1 MKIGEV
7 CNREVMLAYEH
18 ERVDEAAKLMRK
30 HHVGSLI
37 VVAKDDAR
45 GRVPVGILT
54 DRDIVVGVLT
64 AGLDYRTVTVGEV
77 MTGDPISVSEDEDVL
92 EALKIMRKR
101 GVRRLPVLARAG
113 TLAGIVTIDDLLE
126 LVAEQLGDLVK
137 AIASEQSREVRAR
150 A

>member
-1 MKIGEV
+1 
-7 CNREVMLAYEH
+7 
-18 ERVDEAAKLMRK
+18 
-30 HHVGSLI
+30 
-37 VVAKDDAR
+37 
-45 GRVPVGILT
+45 
-54 DRDIVVGVLT
+54 
-64 AGLDYRTVTVGEV
+64 

>member
-7 CNREVMLAYEH
+7 CNREVTFAYEH
-18 ERVDEAAKLMRK
+18 ERLDDAAKLMRK

-54 DRDIVVGVLT
+54 DRDIVVEVLT
-64 AGLDYRTVTVGEV
+64 GGLDYRTVTVGEV
-77 MTGDPISVSEDEDVL
+77 MTRDPVSVSEDEDVL
-92 EALKIMRKR
+92 EALRIMRRR
-101 GVRRLPVLARAG
+101 GMRRLPVLARAG

-126 LVAEQLGDLVK
+126 LFAEQLGDLVK
-137 AIASEQSREVRAR
+137 AIASEQSREARAR

>member
-1 MKIGEV
+1 MKSGEV
-7 CNREVMLAYEH
+7 CNREAVFTYEH

-45 GRVPVGILT
+45 GLVPVGILT
-54 DRDIVVGVLT
+54 DRDIVVEVLT
-64 AGLDYRTVTVGEV
+64 GGLDYRTVTVGEI
-77 MTGDPISVSEDEDVL
+77 MTRDPISVSEDEDVL
-92 EALKIMRKR
+92 DALKIMRKR
-101 GVRRLPVLARAG
+101 GIRRMPVLTRAG

-126 LVAEQLGDLVK
+126 FVAEQLDDLVK